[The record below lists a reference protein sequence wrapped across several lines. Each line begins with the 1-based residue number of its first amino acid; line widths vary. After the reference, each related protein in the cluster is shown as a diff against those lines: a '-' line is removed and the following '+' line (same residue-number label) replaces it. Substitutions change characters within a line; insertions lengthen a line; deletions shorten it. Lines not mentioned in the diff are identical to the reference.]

1 MPYHRT
7 AKESLQYVAAG
18 VLYLVLS
25 AFAFALWIALDGM
38 VMLMLAVA
46 LSTVVA
52 GLVELTVGWRELSRA
67 HRRTGAARRR

>member
-25 AFAFALWIALDGM
+25 AIAFAVWLVLDGV
-38 VMLMLAVA
+38 VMLILALA

-52 GLVELTVGWRELSRA
+52 GLVELTVGWNQLTRS
-67 HRRTGAARRR
+67 HRRTGAGTRR

>member
-25 AFAFALWIALDGM
+25 AVAFAAWLALDGM
-38 VMLMLAVA
+38 VMLFLALA

-52 GLVELTVGWRELSRA
+52 GLVELTVGWHHLGRA
-67 HRRTGAARRR
+67 HRHTDVAKRR

>member
-25 AFAFALWIALDGM
+25 AIAFAVWLALDGM
-38 VMLMLAVA
+38 MMLILALA

-52 GLVELTVGWRELSRA
+52 GLVELTVGWHHLARS
-67 HRRTGAARRR
+67 HRHTGVGKRP